1 MRTEQSGLPC
11 AMALR
16 LIPRS
21 PRGPGFIAPVA
32 ARSQV
37 SRNLTPAS
45 GRQDH
50 TALPLRDSF
59 ARLATLSRP
68 PHLRS
73 NVRDDREAPLVRA
86 GMAENNHSFLE
97 NGRDIFALTFR
108 RCFVIERADEFPL
121 CVEAIVPLPGHAGAG
136 SPRENGPVGRISCGT
151 AMLQNVPHGG
161 KLGVVSGPG
170 PSAVPA
176 TQR

>member
-1 MRTEQSGLPC
+1 
-11 AMALR
+11 
-16 LIPRS
+16 
-21 PRGPGFIAPVA
+21 
-32 ARSQV
+32 
-37 SRNLTPAS
+37 
-45 GRQDH
+45 
-50 TALPLRDSF
+50 
-59 ARLATLSRP
+59 
-68 PHLRS
+68 
-73 NVRDDREAPLVRA
+73 
-86 GMAENNHSFLE
+86 MAENNHSFLE